1 MSFEDSRQTES
12 VTHAT
17 LVFEREVPATVEK
30 VFAAFANAKNRSEW
44 GAPSDTTAIIY
55 DQNDFR
61 EGGEDHFRCGSKSS
75 PNIYGFSRAWRN
87 EIFNYANLLDAA
99 DFKDREVEIRTLFEL
114 SETYDFEAVMRSFVA
129 AKAVLDAYGE
139 QDALVESIEKDQ
151 QLLKDALISAI
162 SNTHP
167 DRPTEVSTDQFTSVR
182 RFLSRFDQIFT
193 VNYDLLFYWARN
205 MDNLPP
211 ENYSTDDGFRA
222 GCKWQGHETKQNVHF
237 LHGGL
242 HIFDSKT
249 AIEKHASTKL
259 GTGIVDLMRA
269 NLDKGKFPLFV
280 SEPTSAKKKQKI
292 EHNPY
297 LDFCFRSLGKV
308 KGTFFIQGHSMD
320 VNDKHIFDALKM
332 SGVNT
337 FFVSIFG
344 AEDSEENIK
353 VKANACAYLNSAT
366 SNVRFF
372 DAQSA
377 SIWA

>member
-1 MSFEDSRQTES
+1 MISFDEAMARVEDGD
-12 VTHAT
+12 
-17 LVFEREVPATVEK
+17 K
-30 VFAAFANAKNRSEW
+30 
-44 GAPSDTTAIIY
+44 PSILLG
-55 DQNDFR
+55 N
-61 EGGEDHFRCGSKSS
+61 
-75 PNIYGFSRAWRN
+75 GFSRAWRN

-99 DFKDREVEIRTLFEL
+99 DFKDREVEIRKLFEL

-129 AKAVLDAYGE
+129 AKSVLDAYGGNE
-139 QDALVESIEKDQ
+139 ALIESIEKDQ

-167 DRPTEVSTDQFTSVR
+167 DRPTEVSTDQFTTAR

-205 MDNLPP
+205 KNDLPP
-211 ENYSTDDGFRA
+211 ENYSTDDGFRK
-222 GCKWQGHETKQNVHF
+222 GGKWQGHGTNQDVHF
-237 LHGGL
+237 LHGGV
-242 HIFDSKT
+242 HIFDDGT

-259 GTGIVDLMRA
+259 GTGIVDLVRA
-269 NLDKGKFPLFV
+269 NLDIGKFPLFV
-280 SEPTSAKKKQKI
+280 SEPTSAKKKQRI

-297 LDFCFRSLGKV
+297 LDFCFQALGKV
-308 KGTFFIQGHSMD
+308 NGTFFIQGHSMD
-320 VNDKHIFDALKM
+320 VNDKHIFDKLKQ

-344 AEDSEENIK
+344 AEDSEENMR
-353 VKANACAYLNSAT
+353 VKANARAYLESST
-366 SNVRFF
+366 SNVQFF